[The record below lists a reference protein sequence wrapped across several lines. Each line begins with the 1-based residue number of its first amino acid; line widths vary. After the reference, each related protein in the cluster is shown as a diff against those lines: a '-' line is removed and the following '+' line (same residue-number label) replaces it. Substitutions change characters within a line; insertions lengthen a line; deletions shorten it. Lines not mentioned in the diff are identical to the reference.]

1 MTVTTSAGVPSV
13 ATAIADAVDG
23 VRPGTAG
30 PRALRRHRGARLTLS
45 LVLADTVAAA
55 IVGVAGAAAVA
66 PAWSGLTTEALTLV
80 WPVVVAVAGG
90 YTLATGRADVVRPQS
105 LLRAAAL
112 TAVLALAVVAV
123 APATVRGG
131 TVDAARSTLAVV
143 SALGL
148 LSLVTRLVA
157 ARVSPASAR
166 RVVLAGDPAGVRTL
180 LAEARRAAASGRPAV
195 EPVAVC
201 LHGDPDGRG
210 PADDGG
216 TLDGLPAWAGTDD
229 LLEALRTSG
238 ADAVV
243 AVPGPGVGHAELRR
257 WGAWL
262 QDSGAD
268 LLVSSGLRDVAPRR
282 LEITTLGGVRLLNVR
297 PAAITG
303 VAYVAKGVCDRAAAA
318 LLLLACAPLLLVLAV
333 LIRRDSPGP
342 ALYTQTRVGRHGR
355 PFTVYKLRTMRA
367 DADAVVT
374 ELAASNESD
383 REGVLFKIRRDPR
396 TTRLGAR
403 LRTWSLDELP
413 QLLNV
418 VRGEMSLIG
427 PRPALPQ
434 EVRAYA
440 TDVQRRLAV
449 KPGLTGLWQVSG
461 RSDLSWEETVRL
473 DLAYVDNWSWALDA
487 RIALRTFGAVARH
500 RGAY

>member
-1 MTVTTSAGVPSV
+1 MTVTTSTGVPSV
-13 ATAIADAVDG
+13 ATAIVDAVDV
-23 VRPGTAG
+23 VRPGPAT
-30 PRALRRHRGARLTLS
+30 PRTGRRHRSTRLTVS
-45 LVLADTVAAA
+45 LVLADVTAAA
-55 IVGVAGAAAVA
+55 AVGVAGAAAVA
-66 PAWSGLTTEALTLV
+66 PTWSGLSTEALTVV
-80 WPVVVAVAGG
+80 WPALVGLGG
-90 YTLATGRADVVRPQS
+90 GHSRATGRPDVVRAHA
-105 LLRAAAL
+105 LLRASAL
-112 TAVLALAVVAV
+112 TAVLALALVAV

-131 TVDAARSTLAVV
+131 TVDAARSILALVAAV
-143 SALGL
+143 GL
-148 LSLVTRLVA
+148 LTVLTRLVA
-157 ARVSPASAR
+157 GRLAPAAVR

-201 LHGDPDGRG
+201 LPEGPEGTDPDGTVG
-210 PADDGG
+210 
-216 TLDGLPAWAGTDD
+216 GLPVWTSTDD
-229 LLEALRTSG
+229 LLDAVRGSS

-243 AVPGPGVGHAELRR
+243 VVPGAGVGHAELRR

-262 QDSGAD
+262 QDSGAE
-268 LLVSSGLRDVAPRR
+268 LLVSSGLRDVAPSR
-282 LEITTLGGVRLLNVR
+282 LEITTLGGVRLLSVR

-303 VAYVAKGVCDRAAAA
+303 WPYLAKGACDRAAAA

-355 PFTVYKLRTMRA
+355 PFTVYKLRTMRT
-367 DADAVVT
+367 DADRDVPA
-374 ELAASNESD
+374 LATQNESD
-383 REGVLFKIRRDPR
+383 RDGVLFKIRRDPR
-396 TTRLGAR
+396 TTRLGAK

-434 EVRAYA
+434 EVSGYA

-473 DLAYVDNWSWALDA
+473 DLAYVDNWSWALDV